1 MSGKNFRNPERGINR
16 YQMMEILAR
25 IAEEKY
31 INKYQ
36 KAKNMFEAIE
46 MFWNGK
52 LYTNIFRAFKIRN
65 DEFKI

>member
-25 IAEEKY
+25 MAEEKY

-46 MFWNGK
+46 MFWEGK
-52 LYTNIFRAFKIRN
+52 LNF
-65 DEFKI
+65 